1 MPMMVW
7 HALRNLDLHDVPA
20 KARALEDLGY
30 DLIATTESKHDPF
43 LPLTLVAEH
52 TERVRFT
59 TSVAIAFPR
68 APYITANMAWDL
80 ARYSGGRLVLGLGT
94 QVKGHNERRFS
105 VPWGPPGPRLRDYI
119 RCIRAIWHCWQTG
132 ARPDFEGEYYRYTLT
147 NPDFDPG
154 PIEHPD
160 IPIVISA
167 VNPYNSR
174 LAGELCDGIAVHP
187 VSSFR
192 HQREVVLPRVFQGAR
207 RAGRDHAGLMVRSG
221 GFIVTGRDEE
231 ELAQS
236 REVARRRVA
245 FYSST
250 RSYHGILA
258 LHGLEETAAEL
269 HRLSIEGRWDVM
281 PSRVSDEM
289 LEEFCAV
296 GTWDEIASEM
306 REKFTGL
313 ATAVNFEVEPRNPD
327 EEAQV
332 REIVAELQ
340 QIPTCAEVDAAA

>member
-1 MPMMVW
+1 MPMLVW
-7 HALRNLDLHDVPA
+7 HALRNMDLHDVPA
-20 KARALEDLGY
+20 RARALEARGY
-30 DLIATTESKHDPF
+30 DLIASTESKHDPF

-80 ARYSGGRLVLGLGT
+80 ARYSGGRFVLGLGT
-94 QVKGHNERRFS
+94 QVRGHNERRFS

-154 PIEHPD
+154 PIERPD

-167 VNPYNSR
+167 VNPFNSR

-192 HQREVVLPRVFQGAR
+192 HQREEVLPRVFEGAR
-207 RAGRDHAGLMVRSG
+207 RAGRDPGELMVRSG
-221 GFIVTGRDEE
+221 GFIVTGRDEQ
-231 ELAQS
+231 ELAES
-236 REVARRRVA
+236 REVARRRIA

-250 RSYHGILA
+250 RAYAGILA

-289 LEEFCAV
+289 MDEFCAI
-296 GTWDEIASEM
+296 GAWDEIASEM
-306 REKFTGL
+306 REKFSGL

-332 REIVAELQ
+332 REIIAELQ
-340 QIPTCAEVDAAA
+340 QIPTCAEVTPTA

>member
-1 MPMMVW
+1 M
-7 HALRNLDLHDVPA
+7 
-20 KARALEDLGY
+20 
-30 DLIATTESKHDPF
+30 
-43 LPLTLVAEH
+43 
-52 TERVRFT
+52 
-59 TSVAIAFPR
+59 
-68 APYITANMAWDL
+68 
-80 ARYSGGRLVLGLGT
+80 
-94 QVKGHNERRFS
+94 
-105 VPWGPPGPRLRDYI
+105 
-119 RCIRAIWHCWQTG
+119 
-132 ARPDFEGEYYRYTLT
+132 
-147 NPDFDPG
+147 
-154 PIEHPD
+154 
-160 IPIVISA
+160 ISA

-289 LEEFCAV
+289 LEEFCAI

-340 QIPTCAEVDAAA
+340 GIPTCAEVAPAA

>member
-1 MPMMVW
+1 MGMIVW
-7 HALRNLDLHDVPA
+7 HALRNVDLRDVPA
-20 KARALEDLGY
+20 KARALEARGY

-43 LPLTLVAEH
+43 LPLTLVTEH

-80 ARYSGGRLVLGLGT
+80 ARYSGGRFVLGLGT

-160 IPIVISA
+160 VPIVISA

-174 LAGELCDGIAVHP
+174 LAGELCDGIAIHP
-187 VSSFR
+187 LSSFR
-192 HQREVVLPRVFQGAR
+192 HQREVVLPRVFEGACA
-207 RAGRDHAGLMVRSG
+207 AGRDPGELMVRSG
-221 GFIVTGRDEE
+221 GFIVTGRNEE
-231 ELAQS
+231 ELAES

-250 RSYHGILA
+250 GAYAGILA

-269 HRLSIEGRWDVM
+269 RRLSIEGRWDVL

-289 LEEFCAV
+289 LEEFCAI
-296 GTWDEIASEM
+296 GTWDEIAAEM
-306 REKFTGL
+306 REKYTGL
-313 ATAVNFEVEPRNPD
+313 ATAVNLEVEPRNPD

-332 REIVAELQ
+332 REIVAALQ
-340 QIPTCAEVDAAA
+340 QIPTCAEVAPAA